1 MMEILIAILLV
12 VGMIFAATALI
23 GAPYVP
29 THKKEVVVAFTEL
42 YKLKKTDFVV
52 DIGSGDGVVLA
63 TVGELGARGVGY
75 EINPFLVLIS
85 RWRLR
90 RYKNRLRIHLRNF
103 WRTPL
108 PSETTV
114 VYTFGESRDIKKMY
128 DYVAQE
134 ATRLQKSLTFIS
146 YGFAV
151 PGVAVKKNK
160 RAHYLYQITP
170 LQPQ

>member
-1 MMEILIAILLV
+1 MEIFIAALIFA
-12 VGMIFAATALI
+12 GMIFAATALI

-29 THKKEVVVAFTEL
+29 THKKEAVFAFTEL
-42 YKLKKTDFVV
+42 YQLKNTDLVV

-75 EINPFLVLIS
+75 EINPFLVSIS

-90 RYKNRLRIHLRNF
+90 RFKDSLTVYLRNF
-103 WRTPL
+103 WKTPL
-108 PSETTV
+108 PDDTTI

-128 DYVAQE
+128 KYVEQE
-134 ATRLQKSLTFIS
+134 ATRLQKKIAFIS

-151 PGVAVKKNK
+151 PGIVANESK